1 MQAIF
6 LHVKEALSGLLNTN
20 FPVNPETYKEL
31 DKLVEHIKSVQF
43 ALNIENEYPFED
55 FSRLM
60 SFNPNTIISPEGPNE
75 SLLSH
80 TISVRKHMELGKVKH
95 LVKLGVNPNLEPFNG
110 QILHDIICGGRDDT
124 LEYLL
129 ENGFKFDKALDALP
143 HPWIIKEMKESGT
156 LLNQQYGKYLN
167 K

>member
-1 MQAIF
+1 MNLVLLESTLCYLRNGRFHLLITQVCPYVLNETDWYNISRF
-6 LHVKEALSGLLNTN
+6 QILS
-20 FPVNPETYKEL
+20 
-31 DKLVEHIKSVQF
+31 
-43 ALNIENEYPFED
+43 
-55 FSRLM
+55 
-60 SFNPNTIISPEGPNE
+60 EGPNE